1 MLWSPGLPLIGTVQ
15 SLHLGRIVLAFLS
28 KLLPYGGREGTFLD
42 TILCAEQMRRHSTRE
57 PCRHQAVP
65 VLFVKTQASK
75 RQGGRVVLKRN
86 RSGNQMA
93 SQVKATSLLSLSEN
107 WVFRSPGLAW

>member
-28 KLLPYGGREGTFLD
+28 KLLPYDGREGIFLD

-65 VLFVKTQASK
+65 VLFVKTLASK
-75 RQGGRVVLKRN
+75 RQGGRVGLKRN

-93 SQVKATSLLSLSEN
+93 FSREGHQPSEAC
-107 WVFRSPGLAW
+107 FHSRSGLGGKSH